1 MTTKHAHVDDTLGL
15 RIVVFSTMF
24 VNVQYEEGFQRNQL
38 NNLAIYNFDFA
49 GDSANSSR

>member
-24 VNVQYEEGFQRNQL
+24 VYVQCV
-38 NNLAIYNFDFA
+38 
-49 GDSANSSR
+49 SR

>member
-24 VNVQYEEGFQRNQL
+24 VDVQCV
-38 NNLAIYNFDFA
+38 
-49 GDSANSSR
+49 SR